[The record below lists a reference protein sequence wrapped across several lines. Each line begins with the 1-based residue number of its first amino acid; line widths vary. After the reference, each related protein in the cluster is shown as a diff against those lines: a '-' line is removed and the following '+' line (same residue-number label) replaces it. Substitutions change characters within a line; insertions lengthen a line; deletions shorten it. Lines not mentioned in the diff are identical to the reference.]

1 MQIRTSLRAGI
12 SAFALTA
19 AVAGMVATSL
29 PAQADIAFANPM
41 PTHVFAPYFEA
52 YNGDNPATL
61 SQESGAKYLVFAFI
75 QTAAAGSCTAYWNG
89 STTTPLA
96 YSTFGQE
103 ISEIQARG
111 GQVVPSFGGYTADT
125 TNTDIADSCT
135 DVNAIAS
142 VYESLITTYHV
153 TRIDLDI
160 EADSLTN
167 TAGIHRRDEAVAET
181 EAWAFRHGH
190 SIQFSYTM
198 PSAATG
204 LSAPGVAVLQDA
216 QSVGARVSV
225 VNAMT
230 FDYYYG
236 TQQEMAT
243 DTETAGAGVYAQL
256 KALHPNESAREL
268 WGQIGITE
276 MPGIDDFGPDETF
289 TLADAQTVLRWAQ
302 QKGISTL
309 SFWALQ
315 RDNGGCVGTK
325 GAGTCSGVAQP
336 DWYFSH
342 TFEHFTNWF

>member
-1 MQIRTSLRAGI
+1 MQLRTSLRAGI

-19 AVAGMVATSL
+19 ATAGLIASAM
-29 PAQADIAFANPM
+29 PAQANLAFANPM

-52 YNGDNPATL
+52 YNGDDPATL

-75 QTAAAGSCTAYWNG
+75 ETAAAGSCTAYWNG
-89 STTTPLA
+89 STSQPLA

-103 ISEIQARG
+103 ISQIQARG
-111 GQVVPSFGGYTADT
+111 GQAVPSFGGYTADT

-135 DVNAIAS
+135 DVNSIAA
-142 VYESLITTYHV
+142 VYEGLITTYHI

-181 EAWAFRHGH
+181 EAWAWRHGK

-198 PSAATG
+198 PSTTTG

-216 QSVGARVSV
+216 QSVGAKVSV

-230 FDYYYG
+230 FDYYLG
-236 TQQEMAT
+236 TTEEMAT
-243 DTETAGAGVYAQL
+243 DTETAGQGVFEQL
-256 KALHPNESAREL
+256 KALHPHESAQQL

-276 MPGIDDFGPDETF
+276 MPGIDDFGAPETF
-289 TLADAQTVLRWAQ
+289 TTADAQTVLHWAQ

-342 TFEHFTNWF
+342 TFERFTSWF